1 MPFLPTSS
9 TPSRKTRPPKS
20 SPIYSCLTPSWLQQI
35 LDTVDMQQPQSPL
48 EEKSLQEKRN
58 SYVAQQSIKI
68 LHIFM
73 SGSLRTSIVP
83 FATFLPQANPFL
95 LCWSVTTQRFSRC
108 SKEKAKSL
116 QLFSAVRPSCIG
128 TQLREWT
135 RWSLLKQSRIQTT
148 WSANIKTGH
157 VVAIVA
163 RNNMK
168 NKNMDDLW
176 CLYFQWNCRGVI
188 CFKFEGWIF
197 YTAGLAR
204 IAKGRYLHIKLCCLK
219 MRAGTITPK
228 VIPNAHLPKSPSSNS
243 METCWKP
250 KIEM

>member
-35 LDTVDMQQPQSPL
+35 LDTVDMQQPQSLL

-58 SYVAQQSIKI
+58 SYAAQQSIKI

-176 CLYFQWNCRGVI
+176 CF
-188 CFKFEGWIF
+188 IF
-197 YTAGLAR
+197 NETVERCYVSSLKVGYSILLAWQELLKVGIYILNYAVWKWELALSLLKSSRTLTFRSHHPQTRWRPAGSR
-204 IAKGRYLHIKLCCLK
+204 R
-219 MRAGTITPK
+219 
-228 VIPNAHLPKSPSSNS
+228 
-243 METCWKP
+243 
-250 KIEM
+250 